1 MTDWRNR
8 ETGNTPTS
16 TSTIAGVTDVPRQNG
31 PASIKPSLKVGG
43 RLISHAYKMIEAI
56 QPRQLIL
63 VAGDSDYVPLA
74 RDAVLN
80 QASPSGYF
88 NGKCGLM
95 EPLLAEKVLTETYAL
110 ANMKPSEIDDLA
122 FQRISIQRKDVFTL
136 SSVTE
141 ELDAISE
148 VWWSARSAGEAAI
161 GSWNSHI
168 CYPGRTTDAQG
179 PAAMNRLPGKE
190 ASGIEEPRTAICPQ
204 TTITDPPA
212 AHTTNVETPAF
223 QSRVGESSGEPV
235 STAEK
240 PALSPESTLLSSV
253 LQLNAERWEQIRA
266 VARAIPRSD
275 IAKIAAALKNI
286 SMEVSLAWIADD
298 ERLSRTQDEISALK
312 RLIEK
317 GAPRP
322 VVIWQQTLLR
332 IHDEFKEALTL
343 PEAVHRLKIW
353 SQGAL
358 FGDALALLIDE
369 GVLQVTDDGLIA
381 RGSLVRPAFRFACSK
396 SLLDAM
402 PKTQNA

>member
-1 MTDWRNR
+1 
-8 ETGNTPTS
+8 
-16 TSTIAGVTDVPRQNG
+16 
-31 PASIKPSLKVGG
+31 
-43 RLISHAYKMIEAI
+43 
-56 QPRQLIL
+56 
-63 VAGDSDYVPLA
+63 
-74 RDAVLN
+74 
-80 QASPSGYF
+80 
-88 NGKCGLM
+88 
-95 EPLLAEKVLTETYAL
+95 
-110 ANMKPSEIDDLA
+110 
-122 FQRISIQRKDVFTL
+122 
-136 SSVTE
+136 
-141 ELDAISE
+141 
-148 VWWSARSAGEAAI
+148 
-161 GSWNSHI
+161 
-168 CYPGRTTDAQG
+168 
-179 PAAMNRLPGKE
+179 MNRLPGKE